1 MDNKEQGDLGERIKR
16 AQAARQTGN
25 SAAEKQA
32 ESAVNAGGMA
42 LRHGTEMAACVL
54 VGVVLGLTIDNF
66 LGTAPWGFLI
76 MLGFGLAAGILGVI
90 RAYQRINADLE
101 MTAARQ
107 NDEDE

>member
-1 MDNKEQGDLGERIKR
+1 MSDKKPDDLGARIKA
-16 AQAARQTGN
+16 AQDARKPKHDH
-25 SAAEKQA
+25 AEKQA

-54 VGVVLGLTIDNF
+54 VSIVLGLGIDNF

-90 RAYQRINADLE
+90 RAYQRINANLAEQAKID
-101 MTAARQ
+101 
-107 NDEDE
+107 DE

>member
-1 MDNKEQGDLGERIKR
+1 MSESEQDKLAARIK
-16 AQAARQTGN
+16 AAKQAHAPQDEVTQR
-25 SAAEKQA
+25 QA

-54 VGVVLGLTIDNF
+54 VGVVLGLGIDNF

-90 RAYQRINADLE
+90 RAYQRINANLAKMSD
-101 MTAARQ
+101 T
-107 NDEDE
+107 DEEQD